1 MRLNLKATDLTVT
14 PQVRSYLDK
23 KLQSLEK
30 LVDFGDSAVMVDVEL
45 GRTTRHHQTG
55 DVFFAEINIHRGKE
69 SFRAVSDR
77 PDIMSAIDGMR
88 DAIARE
94 LSSRKDKQV
103 SLIRRS
109 GQFAKAVL
117 KGGYD
122 GLAYLGRPA
131 QVGLRYLRGFRV
143 SKHALKPWKWWRKN
157 SS

>member
-23 KLQSLEK
+23 KLQGLGK
-30 LVDFGDSAVMVDVEL
+30 HIDLDDPAVMVDVEL

-55 DVFFAEINIHRGKE
+55 DVFFAEINIYRGKE
-69 SFRAVSDR
+69 SFRAVCDR

-88 DAIARE
+88 DSVARE

-109 GQFAKAVL
+109 GQFAKAIL
-117 KGGYD
+117 RGSYD

-131 QVGLRYLRGFRV
+131 QAGLRRLRGFRLP
-143 SKHALKPWKWWRKN
+143 KHVLKPWKWWRR
-157 SS
+157 SR